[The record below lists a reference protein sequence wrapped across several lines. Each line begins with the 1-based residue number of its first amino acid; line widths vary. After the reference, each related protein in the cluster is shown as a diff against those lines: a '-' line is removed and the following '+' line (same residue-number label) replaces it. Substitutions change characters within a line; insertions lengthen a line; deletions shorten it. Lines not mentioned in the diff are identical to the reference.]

1 MIGDLTEIELQQLL
15 GRPVR
20 ARLETEDRQSFVGRR
35 VLVTGAGGS
44 IGSELARQI
53 AACGPAHL
61 ALVDRSEYH
70 LFHIDRELRASAPGV
85 EITPWLTDIARAA
98 HVQRVFAQ
106 AKPDI
111 VYHAAAYKHVPMAE
125 RAIAVAAETN
135 VLGTAIVAAQA
146 AATGA
151 RFVLISSDKAA
162 APEGVMG
169 ATKRLAELVVL
180 SKATPAFRPAI
191 VRFGNVLGSSGSVV
205 ELMRDAIHRA
215 QPVPITDPT
224 ATRFFMTAGEAV
236 ALVVRADRLAAD
248 PQVFWLDMGD
258 PVRIGELA
266 DRLLAVEAA
275 RGHAGAGIDI
285 IGLRPGEKLHEQLT
299 DTDMVFHR
307 TIDRRIW
314 RAQHRVVD
322 RVAIDA
328 WLGLLRPAADRA
340 DDGAAL
346 AVLTHAV
353 PGYRPGR
360 TARESAGWLDTD
372 ALRKDGRAA

>member
-1 MIGDLTEIELQQLL
+1 MTPGFSERDLERLL
-15 GRPVR
+15 GRAVR
-20 ARLETEDRQSFVGRR
+20 ARLEPEDRALFAGKR
-35 VLVTGAGGS
+35 VVVTGAGGS

-53 AACGPAHL
+53 ASCEPEQI

-70 LFHIDRELRASAPGV
+70 LFHIERELRESAPRV
-85 EITPWLTDIARAA
+85 DVQPHLTDVSRAA
-98 HVQRVFAQ
+98 HVERVFDATR
-106 AKPDI
+106 PHI

-135 VLGTAIVAAQA
+135 VLGTAVVAAA
-146 AATGA
+146 AAARGA

-162 APEGVMG
+162 SPEGVMG

-275 RGHAGAGIDI
+275 RGHAGAGIDV

>member
-1 MIGDLTEIELQQLL
+1 MTSQLTERELHQLL

-20 ARLETEDRQSFVGRR
+20 AELEPADREMFAGRR

-61 ALVDRSEYH
+61 ALVDRSEYQ
-70 LFHIDRELRASAPGV
+70 LFQIDRELRASARDL
-85 EITPWLTDIARAA
+85 EITPWLTDIARSA

-106 AKPDI
+106 VRPDI

-146 AATGA
+146 AASGA

-162 APEGVMG
+162 SPQGVMG

-180 SKATPAFRPAI
+180 SRATPVFRPAI

-205 ELMRDAIHRA
+205 ELMRDAVHRGL
-215 QPVPITDPT
+215 PIPITDPT

-248 PQVFWLDMGD
+248 PHVFWLDMGD
-258 PVRIGELA
+258 PVRIGDLA
-266 DRLLAVEAA
+266 ERLLAVEAA
-275 RGHAGAGIDI
+275 RGYQGAGVDI

-299 DTDMVFHR
+299 DADMVFHR
-307 TIDRRIW
+307 TTDRRIW
-314 RAQHRVVD
+314 RAQHRLVD

-328 WLGLLRPAADRA
+328 WLGLLRVAADRA

-353 PGYRPGR
+353 AGFRPGR
-360 TARESAGWLDTD
+360 TARAAAGWLDDDTR
-372 ALRKDGRAA
+372 RKDGRAA

>member
-1 MIGDLTEIELQQLL
+1 MIRDLTESELQQLL

-20 ARLETEDRQSFVGRR
+20 ARLEPEDRQQFAGRR
-35 VLVTGAGGS
+35 VVVTGAGGS

-53 AACGPAHL
+53 ASCHPAHL

-70 LFHIDRELRASAPGV
+70 LFHIDRELRAIAPTV
-85 EITPWLTDIARAA
+85 DIAPWLTDIARAA

-106 AKPDI
+106 ARPDI

-146 AATGA
+146 AVAGA

-169 ATKRLAELVVL
+169 ATKRLAELLVL
-180 SKATPAFRPAI
+180 SRATPVFRPAI

-205 ELMRDAIHRA
+205 ELMRDAIHRG
-215 QPVPITDPT
+215 QPVPITDPS

-236 ALVVRADRLAAD
+236 ALVVRADRLTTD
-248 PQVFWLDMGD
+248 PHVFWLDMGD
-258 PVRIGELA
+258 PVRIGDLA
-266 DRLLAVEAA
+266 HRLLEVERA
-275 RGHAGAGIDI
+275 RGHAGAGVDI
-285 IGLRPGEKLHEQLT
+285 VGLRPGEKLHEQLT

-307 TIDRRIW
+307 TSDRRIW
-314 RAQHRVVD
+314 RGQQRAVD

-328 WLGLLRPAADRA
+328 WLGLLRLAADRA

-353 PGYRPGR
+353 PGFRPGR
-360 TARESAGWLDTD
+360 TARVAAGWID
-372 ALRKDGRAA
+372 AEPQRTDGRAA